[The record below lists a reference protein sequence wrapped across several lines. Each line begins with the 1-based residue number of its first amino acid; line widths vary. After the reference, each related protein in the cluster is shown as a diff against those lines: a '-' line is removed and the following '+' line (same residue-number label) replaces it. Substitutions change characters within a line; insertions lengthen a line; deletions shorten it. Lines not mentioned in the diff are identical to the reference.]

1 MNTLNS
7 IRTSIIATALL
18 LGMSPVASAEWGG
31 GLFEGPQGPQGEQ
44 GPQGDRGP
52 QGIRG
57 IRGLRGHNGTTGAPG
72 ETGAQGIAGL
82 DGSNGSNG
90 SNGEDGSN
98 GANGSDGSNGADGTN
113 GSNGSDGSN
122 GANGTNG
129 SDAYVD
135 RNDYQG
141 VGAMAMAGANIH
153 FNPDSDKWQAGIGV
167 GQYEGVTGG
176 AVSFGKKLGIVPG
189 KPLLSVSGTTNS
201 HRGRGVGAG
210 LTFGF

>member
-98 GANGSDGSNGADGTN
+98 GADGTNGTNGSDGSNGTN
-113 GSNGSDGSN
+113 GT
-122 GANGTNG
+122 NGTNG

-135 RNDYQG
+135 RSDYQG